1 VVTAWKARI
10 GYLSPSVFE
19 IPSDWSDILPPGFTL
34 VATGLNVESHT
45 PEQFNKAIDRLES
58 ALSVFVAEEVDVL
71 LLIGI
76 AIATQRGYVGEKDVV
91 SALTRRLGIPV
102 TSALSANA
110 DALNHLGAKKI
121 VIATAYKDE
130 INDKV
135 RRYFEEAG
143 FQVAGIRGLNVGR
156 PIDQVKLPE
165 EASYNVASNIF
176 REHSDADAIL
186 IHGRWRSLANAER
199 LEKETGRPVVASV
212 AASLWW
218 ILKTLGMKL
227 PIQGCGQLLR

>member
-1 VVTAWKARI
+1 MTAWKARI

-45 PEQFNKAIDRLES
+45 QEQFDKAIGTLES
-58 ALSVFVAEEVDVL
+58 ALSVFLAEEVDL
-71 LLIGI
+71 LLLAGI
-76 AIATQRGYVGEKDVV
+76 TLATQCGHATEREIISMLSARLGMPVN
-91 SALTRRLGIPV
+91 SALG
-102 TSALSANA
+102 SNA
-110 DALNHLGAKKI
+110 DALKHLGAEKI

-135 RRYFEEAG
+135 RQYFEEAG
-143 FQVAGIRGLNVGR
+143 FQVAGIRGLNVGK
-156 PIDQVKLPE
+156 PVDQVKLPGE
-165 EASYNVASNIF
+165 SSYNVALNVF

-199 LEKETGRPVVASV
+199 LEQETGRRVIASP
-212 AASLWW
+212 AAALWW
-218 ILKTLGMKL
+218 VIKTLNL
-227 PIQGCGQLLR
+227 NVTVQGCGQLLR